1 LTSSVR
7 ASVRSVRSL
16 MNAPDAEASLALA
29 LVEMGKLS
37 VPVHST
43 RYMDG
48 CREIWSFIA
57 TGRNAS

>member
-1 LTSSVR
+1 M
-7 ASVRSVRSL
+7 RSVRSL